1 VKANNKA
8 VSGPPADS
16 SWLKLPEAA
25 ADMRISL
32 SMLHKLI
39 KDKKI
44 KVVHP
49 GPQTTRVPR
58 SSIQAYEAALL
69 ADGPA
74 DGESEDEQ
82 QAGAA

>member
-1 VKANNKA
+1 VSTNNKRDA
-8 VSGPPADS
+8 GPPADS

-32 SMLHKLI
+32 SMLYE
-39 KDKKI
+39 KI
-44 KVVHP
+44 AAGEIEVVHP

-58 SSIQAYEAALL
+58 WAIREYEKRLL
-69 ADGPA
+69 DEARSKREP
-74 DGESEDEQ
+74 EQ